1 MPEAMTRRRLLAAA
15 AATAAAAGLSSVDLD
30 PWTREARATA
40 RRPGALGDIG
50 HVVVLMQEN
59 RSFDHYFGTRPG
71 VRGFADPVGRA
82 AFRQRGFPAGTA
94 RRPRAL
100 APGPRAARARL
111 HARHHPR
118 WGPQHRAWNGGRDG
132 RLRRR
137 APRVGRR
144 ERAADAWATTT
155 ARTCRLY
162 YALADA
168 FTLCDAYHCSVLGP
182 DRPQP
187 ALPR

>member
-59 RSFDHYFGTRPG
+59 RSFDHYFGSRPG
-71 VRGFADPVGRA
+71 VRGFSDPVGRA

-94 RRPRAL
+94 GVLEPWRLDLARPGHDCT
-100 APGPRAARARL
+100 PDIT
-111 HARHHPR
+111 HR
-118 WGPQHRAWNGGRDG
+118 WGPSTGRGTAG
-132 RLRRR
+132 RWT
-137 APRVGRR
+137 ASWPSTSPR
-144 ERAADAWATTT
+144 T
-155 ARTCRLY
+155 ARAGR
-162 YALADA
+162 
-168 FTLCDAYHCSVLGP
+168 
-182 DRPQP
+182 
-187 ALPR
+187 